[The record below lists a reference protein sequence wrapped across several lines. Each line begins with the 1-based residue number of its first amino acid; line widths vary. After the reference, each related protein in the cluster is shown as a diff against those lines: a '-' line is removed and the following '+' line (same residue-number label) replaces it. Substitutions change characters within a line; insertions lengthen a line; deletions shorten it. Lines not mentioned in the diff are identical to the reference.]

1 MHSWG
6 SRYFYNNIKVLKTT
20 DYKMQIVY
28 VCVLVTAYLNL
39 LDVGLNDMWVATD
52 LIQVLQIGLDLL
64 EITNRVFD

>member
-1 MHSWG
+1 
-6 SRYFYNNIKVLKTT
+6 
-20 DYKMQIVY
+20 MQIVY